1 MSVKN
6 FIKVYPIIQHPSIIS
21 KCIRFFNKKSKDK
34 KFEDGGLW
42 TGENSKALTDKKVRD
57 VQILSLSNFSESLSE
72 VHWANLISHYILKG
86 MTAYIKEFPDIRTAK
101 IIEMQGLRYEKGG
114 HYKFHVDDGPGMD
127 RKFSSILILNND
139 YEGGELCFKIDG
151 KEEIVKNTPGSLIIW
166 PSSFMFPHMVK
177 PLKKGVR
184 YSIVSWMN

>member
-34 KFEDGGLW
+34 KFQDGGLW
-42 TGENSKALTDKKVRD
+42 TGKGVRTDKEIRN
-57 VQILSLSNFSESLSE
+57 VQTFELNSFSESVSE
-72 VHWANLISHYILKG
+72 VHWANIISHYILKG

>member
-1 MSVKN
+1 
-6 FIKVYPIIQHPSIIS
+6 
-21 KCIRFFNKKSKDK
+21 
-34 KFEDGGLW
+34 
-42 TGENSKALTDKKVRD
+42 
-57 VQILSLSNFSESLSE
+57 
-72 VHWANLISHYILKG
+72 
-86 MTAYIKEFPDIRTAK
+86 
-101 IIEMQGLRYEKGG
+101 MQGLRYEKGG

-139 YEGGELCFKIDG
+139 YEGGELCFNKDG
-151 KEEIVKNTPGSLIIW
+151 REQIVKNTPGSLVIW

>member
-1 MSVKN
+1 
-6 FIKVYPIIQHPSIIS
+6 
-21 KCIRFFNKKSKDK
+21 
-34 KFEDGGLW
+34 
-42 TGENSKALTDKKVRD
+42 
-57 VQILSLSNFSESLSE
+57 
-72 VHWANLISHYILKG
+72 

-177 PLKKGVR
+177 PLKKRSKVFN
-184 YSIVSWMN
+184 SIMDELSKGYKVIKNFLSKEEIEPFNSLH